1 MIRISKRDV
10 GTCAIEDTEY
20 FTTRLAKYCDLCQLH
35 LFCSII
41 DLQFVGTKTYDT
53 HHLMHDIYLALSGLK
68 LNFVHN
74 KRMVSLAPDT
84 LYQRFIE
91 FSPLLPSNVTSWY
104 FSLVTLFYNALSVE
118 LQEAIRLDGYTLSN
132 NLTIAT
138 LSSQTS
144 TLQVLWEKAVVA
156 HKLLCEEK

>member
-1 MIRISKRDV
+1 MIRVSKRDV
-10 GTCAIEDTEY
+10 GTCAIKDTEY
-20 FTTRLAKYCDLCQLH
+20 LATRLAKYCDLCQLH

-53 HHLMHDIYLALSGLK
+53 YRLMHDIYLALSGLK

-91 FSPLLPSNVTSWY
+91 FSPLLPPI
-104 FSLVTLFYNALSVE
+104 
-118 LQEAIRLDGYTLSN
+118 LQLD
-132 NLTIAT
+132 
-138 LSSQTS
+138 
-144 TLQVLWEKAVVA
+144 
-156 HKLLCEEK
+156 LLA